1 MLAHLKRACTETA
14 ARLWHD
20 GDFRASAGIYLG
32 MTGNFAYALLR
43 AALGLR
49 SASAWLLSS
58 AVYFGMLGLL
68 RARLAR
74 VYCRPDGR
82 GRTPIAYRCYH
93 QTAQLLFVLI
103 LPMGGMIL
111 QLLLSNPAHPYPWH
125 TIYAAAA
132 YTFCMLALSLIKL
145 LKHRRQDS
153 PVLAAAQA
161 LRLAAALMS
170 LLGLQNA
177 LITQFSPGNSHYR
190 THMNLLT
197 GTGVY
202 LAVVIIAV
210 CMLVRSARMKK
221 ELNADEQG

>member
-1 MLAHLKRACTETA
+1 
-14 ARLWHD
+14 
-20 GDFRASAGIYLG
+20 
-32 MTGNFAYALLR
+32 
-43 AALGLR
+43 
-49 SASAWLLSS
+49 
-58 AVYFGMLGLL
+58 
-68 RARLAR
+68 
-74 VYCRPDGR
+74 
-82 GRTPIAYRCYH
+82 
-93 QTAQLLFVLI
+93 
-103 LPMGGMIL
+103 
-111 QLLLSNPAHPYPWH
+111 
-125 TIYAAAA
+125 
-132 YTFCMLALSLIKL
+132 MLALSLIKL

>member
-14 ARLWHD
+14 VRLWHD
-20 GDFRASAGIYLG
+20 SDFRASAGIYLG

-43 AALGLR
+43 AVLGLR

-68 RARLAR
+68 RARLAH
-74 VYCRPDGR
+74 VYRRPDGKEY
-82 GRTPIAYRCYH
+82 TCLAYRCYRR
-93 QTAQLLFVLI
+93 TAQLLFVLI

-132 YTFCMLALSLIKL
+132 YTFCILTLSLIKL
-145 LKHRRQDS
+145 LKHRRHNC

-161 LRLAAALMS
+161 LRLAAVLMS

-202 LAVVIIAV
+202 LAVIAIAI
-210 CMLVRSARMKK
+210 CMLIRSARMKK
-221 ELNADEQG
+221 ELNADEQS

>member
-74 VYCRPDGR
+74 VYRRPDGR

-111 QLLLSNPAHPYPWH
+111 QLLLSNPAHPFHGTPS
-125 TIYAAAA
+125 
-132 YTFCMLALSLIKL
+132 MP
-145 LKHRRQDS
+145 RQ
-153 PVLAAAQA
+153 PTRFAC
-161 LRLAAALMS
+161 LRC
-170 LLGLQNA
+170 
-177 LITQFSPGNSHYR
+177 R
-190 THMNLLT
+190 
-197 GTGVY
+197 
-202 LAVVIIAV
+202 
-210 CMLVRSARMKK
+210 
-221 ELNADEQG
+221 

>member
-93 QTAQLLFVLI
+93 QTAQLLFVLL

-132 YTFCMLALSLIKL
+132 YTFCMLSLSLIKL

-221 ELNADEQG
+221 ELNSDEQG